1 MVSLE
6 VVEGQLL
13 LKDQM
18 REYMDRGD
26 FLETWSYLDFF
37 LGTYDGKTLKDTT
50 VSRGR
55 PGNVRVPYRGNSN
68 RHGRCR
74 VLRSVGHETMP
85 YFPGRWFPKRDD
97 DDENGLFHAAML
109 ALLKP
114 WRSLRDLKQTGQN
127 FRDSF
132 NEFMAHAPQQIHNI
146 VENIQFFHECA
157 DSARKDRMDNTTF
170 QDSFPSSS
178 PQADAE
184 DAADAAAE
192 TISLL
197 VTDDDVDRAVDRPF
211 SSRELLYA
219 DVAIGIGQICGALSE
234 HEYSLPLNH
243 PAYPA
248 TVDDLESF
256 DAWDHTLAS
265 PPCDSAGIEQD
276 VLISPSVQPNST
288 AFPFPANRV
297 TEPNVALLNQSP
309 APDTS
314 TVLNEK
320 QNMAH
325 EIITSHLRA
334 HIEGRNPPQRLVV
347 VHGQGGTGKTA
358 MLNAIADTFTRMGAS
373 CLLAKTAMTGV
384 AASIVRGQTLHTWAG
399 LPIKTPPTHKWVT
412 HPSKEM
418 GRRRKTNMSSILWL
432 TVDEMSMLTA
442 PQLAWLS
449 QVTSIIR
456 TGAFSTEP
464 SIPFGGMSVVLLG
477 DMHQFPPIANTN
489 RELYSP
495 SPSDHT
501 AHLGRTLFEQFETVI
516 RLDKQIRI
524 QDPIWEHILTRTRSG
539 ECNADDL
546 AEIDRLVLGNANC
559 VLPDFLS
566 PPWNDCVLV
575 TPRNAVQALWN
586 EQMLKTHCGRSGYT
600 RYIIRAT
607 DSARNHE
614 LTLADRLAIAHLKL
628 AQTNRLPHKIEIAV
642 GMKIMIL
649 TNVAPSAGVANGTR
663 GTIFDIILDSRE
675 PCQDI
680 PTLSHSLLYP
690 PSAILFSPL
699 DPSPLHFQ
707 GLPPG
712 IVPLFPL
719 TKTFRL
725 GTDPGR
731 TIERIQYSLTPAYAF
746 TDHKSQGQTI
756 ECVIVDIA
764 KPPSGGLDGFNI
776 YVALSCSHG
785 RKNIRLL
792 RPFDHKLF
800 TIHPNEKLRQE
811 DERLRALETLT
822 TVRFLAGEFATTS

>member
-1 MVSLE
+1 
-6 VVEGQLL
+6 
-13 LKDQM
+13 
-18 REYMDRGD
+18 
-26 FLETWSYLDFF
+26 
-37 LGTYDGKTLKDTT
+37 
-50 VSRGR
+50 
-55 PGNVRVPYRGNSN
+55 
-68 RHGRCR
+68 
-74 VLRSVGHETMP
+74 
-85 YFPGRWFPKRDD
+85 
-97 DDENGLFHAAML
+97 ML
-109 ALLKP
+109 
-114 WRSLRDLKQTGQN
+114 
-127 FRDSF
+127 
-132 NEFMAHAPQQIHNI
+132 
-146 VENIQFFHECA
+146 
-157 DSARKDRMDNTTF
+157 
-170 QDSFPSSS
+170 S
-178 PQADAE
+178 P
-184 DAADAAAE
+184 
-192 TISLL
+192 T
-197 VTDDDVDRAVDRPF
+197 
-211 SSRELLYA
+211 
-219 DVAIGIGQICGALSE
+219 C
-234 HEYSLPLNH
+234 
-243 PAYPA
+243 
-248 TVDDLESF
+248 
-256 DAWDHTLAS
+256 
-265 PPCDSAGIEQD
+265 
-276 VLISPSVQPNST
+276 ST
-288 AFPFPANRV
+288 
-297 TEPNVALLNQSP
+297 
-309 APDTS
+309 
-314 TVLNEK
+314 
-320 QNMAH
+320 
-325 EIITSHLRA
+325 TSH
-334 HIEGRNPPQRLVV
+334 I
-347 VHGQGGTGKTA
+347 
-358 MLNAIADTFTRMGAS
+358 
-373 CLLAKTAMTGV
+373 C
-384 AASIVRGQTLHTWAG
+384 
-399 LPIKTPPTHKWVT
+399 
-412 HPSKEM
+412 
-418 GRRRKTNMSSILWL
+418 
-432 TVDEMSMLTA
+432 
-442 PQLAWLS
+442 LS
-449 QVTSIIR
+449 QAY
-456 TGAFSTEP
+456 GC
-464 SIPFGGMSVVLLG
+464 
-477 DMHQFPPIANTN
+477 
-489 RELYSP
+489 
-495 SPSDHT
+495 SD
-501 AHLGRTLFEQFETVI
+501 RYI

-586 EQMLKTHCGRSGYT
+586 EQMLKTHCRRSGYT
-600 RYIIRAT
+600 HYIIRAT

-614 LTLADRLAIAHLKL
+614 LTLADRLAITHLKL

-776 YVALSCSHG
+776 YVALSRSRG